1 MNKIFTLKADSLKI
15 LQRKIK
21 NSKKEKV
28 FLKYTPLEI
37 KESSNGVYDVLSIPK
52 H

>member
-1 MNKIFTLKADSLKI
+1 MKVPSAE
-15 LQRKIK
+15 
-21 NSKKEKV
+21 EKV

-37 KESSNGVYDVLSIPK
+37 KESNNGVCDVLSIPK